1 MPTSA
6 PRWNEEQ
13 VTMGPHPKYRTL
25 RLRDEEYQ
33 KIKELQRY
41 LRRKGT
47 DSIDLQELRRQN
59 IIDLPDDEDENS
71 EDNLT
76 LGFVLGLGA
85 AALAY
90 LIWRSTQK

>member
-1 MPTSA
+1 MVS
-6 PRWNEEQ
+6 
-13 VTMGPHPKYRTL
+13 PHAKYRSL

-47 DSIDLQELRRQN
+47 DTVNWQELRRQN
-59 IIDLPDDEDENS
+59 IVELPDNDEHNS
-71 EDNLT
+71 EDDLT
-76 LGFVLGLGA
+76 MGFVLGLGA

-90 LIWRSTQK
+90 LIWKGSQK

>member
-1 MPTSA
+1 MVT
-6 PRWNEEQ
+6 PRA
-13 VTMGPHPKYRTL
+13 KYRSL

-47 DSIDLQELRRQN
+47 DTVNWQELRRQN
-59 IIDLPDDEDENS
+59 IVELPDDGEDNS
-71 EDNLT
+71 EDDLT
-76 LGFVLGLGA
+76 MGFVLGLGA

-90 LIWRSTQK
+90 LIWKGSQK